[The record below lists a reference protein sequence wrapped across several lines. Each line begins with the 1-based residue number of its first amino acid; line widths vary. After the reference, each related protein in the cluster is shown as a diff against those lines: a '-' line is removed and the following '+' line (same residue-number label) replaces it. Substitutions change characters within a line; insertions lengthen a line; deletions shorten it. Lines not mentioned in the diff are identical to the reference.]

1 MPPLSSQLLLPPFPA
16 PRWPHPP
23 TPPPAKH
30 AEEDTELTRDDI
42 GGTFRSPRRLAQKKT
57 QQKKAQK
64 KAAEEA
70 AAAAAAEAAAQA
82 AAAAAAAERAA
93 RGTDWSETVISR
105 ADMLPGAA
113 AGGGDLKP
121 GAAAAAAA
129 GGAAGGGAGA
139 SAAGGAPSPR
149 GASSTKDALRASVL
163 VAGAPLA
170 KQVKDALWALRRSR
184 SGRNPRGGL
193 RAEAVTAATGH
204 AAGPV
209 SALGRALAAHA
220 RVAFDPSSGLF
231 TYRAAHSAADADGL
245 VEAVRAATMVGG
257 GGDGAAAG
265 AAAGGGE
272 ARERRQQQQQPTAR
286 SSSAVTVATFAP
298 GAGLPAAELDDA
310 YPGAA
315 ADVSKLIASGR
326 LWSAPAAADFGQTAV
341 LFVGAEARS
350 SGSRGGGGGK
360 RQRAAARAAA
370 AAAAAAA
377 SAAASTDAAAALG
390 ARPVSRDVA
399 VLWASHPP
407 PPDASALAAG
417 LRRWGNAAAAPRSAA
432 ARRSAAFAPRPR
444 VRKQRDPDAP
454 GAAPRV
460 VTNAH
465 MPELWNAGGP
475 TSID

>member
-1 MPPLSSQLLLPPFPA
+1 M
-16 PRWPHPP
+16 
-23 TPPPAKH
+23 
-30 AEEDTELTRDDI
+30 
-42 GGTFRSPRRLAQKKT
+42 
-57 QQKKAQK
+57 
-64 KAAEEA
+64 
-70 AAAAAAEAAAQA
+70 QA

-105 ADMLPGAA
+105 ADMLPGGGDPKLSGTAA
-113 AGGGDLKP
+113 AGTAGT
-121 GAAAAAAA
+121 A
-129 GGAAGGGAGA
+129 GGAST
-139 SAAGGAPSPR
+139 SAAGGTVPS
-149 GASSTKDALRASVL
+149 SSTKDALRASVL
-163 VAGAPLA
+163 VAGVPLA

-193 RAEAVTAATGH
+193 RAEAITAATGH
-204 AAGPV
+204 AAGPA
-209 SALGRALAAHA
+209 SALGKALATHA
-220 RVAFDPSSGLF
+220 KVSFESSTGLF
-231 TYRAAHSAADADGL
+231 SYRAAHSAVDADGL

-257 GGDGAAAG
+257 GGGAG
-265 AAAGGGE
+265 AGGSEAKQLRAA
-272 ARERRQQQQQPTAR
+272 PR

-315 ADVSKLIASGR
+315 ADVSKLVASGR

-341 LFVGAEARS
+341 LFVGVETRS
-350 SGSRGGGGGK
+350 RNGNIGGGK

-377 SAAASTDAAAALG
+377 SAAAATDPSAALG
-390 ARPVSRDVA
+390 ARPVSRDVV

-407 PPDASALAAG
+407 PPDASQLAAG
-417 LRRWGNAAAAPRSAA
+417 LRRWGNSAAAPRSAA
-432 ARRSAAFAPRPR
+432 ARRAAAFAPRPR
-444 VRKQRDPDAP
+444 VRKQRDPNT
-454 GAAPRV
+454 AAPRV

>member
-1 MPPLSSQLLLPPFPA
+1 VPSFPKKLLS
-16 PRWPHPP
+16 
-23 TPPPAKH
+23 
-30 AEEDTELTRDDI
+30 
-42 GGTFRSPRRLAQKKT
+42 T

-93 RGTDWSETVISR
+93 RGTDWSETVIAR
-105 ADMLPGAA
+105 AEMLPGGSSSAIAA
-113 AGGGDLKP
+113 AGGDAK
-121 GAAAAAAA
+121 AAAAAAA
-129 GGAAGGGAGA
+129 GATGAGTSANAAANA
-139 SAAGGAPSPR
+139 SAAPSS
-149 GASSTKDALRASVL
+149 AMKEALRASVL
-163 VAGAPLA
+163 VAGVPLA

-193 RAEAVTAATGH
+193 RAEAITAATGH
-204 AAGPV
+204 DAGPA
-209 SALGRALAAHA
+209 SALGKALASHA
-220 RVAFDPSSGLF
+220 RVSFESSTGLF
-231 TYRAAHSAADADGL
+231 TYRAAHSAVDADGL

-257 GGDGAAAG
+257 GG
-265 AAAGGGE
+265 GGTGSD
-272 ARERRQQQQQPTAR
+272 AKMKSLSS

-310 YPGAA
+310 YPGAP

-341 LFVGAEARS
+341 LFVGVEARH
-350 SGSRGGGGGK
+350 SGNGAGGGGGK
-360 RQRAAARAAA
+360 RQRAAAK

-377 SAAASTDAAAALG
+377 SAAAAAASTDASAALG

-417 LRRWGNAAAAPRSAA
+417 LRRWSNATVAPRSAA
-432 ARRSAAFAPRPR
+432 ARRAAAFAPRPR
-444 VRKQRDPDAP
+444 VRRQRDPNAP